1 MTPPLHF
8 KVKKNA
14 ELNISVRNNSDTKT
28 AEI

>member
-8 KVKKNA
+8 KVKKNT
-14 ELNISVRNNSDTKT
+14 ELNISVRNDSDTKA

>member
-8 KVKKNA
+8 KVEKNA
-14 ELNISVRNNSDTKT
+14 ELNISVRNDSDTKA